1 MFGKVFC
8 NNVLGHLAP
17 PNSATK
23 NTINTAMAQPRLL
36 DQLRDRIR
44 LKHYSI
50 RTEQAYLDWVRRF
63 ILFHGKR
70 HPAGMGKDEV
80 EAFLS
85 HLAVKGRVAASTQNQ
100 AKSAILFLYR
110 EVLGHELAWLENV
123 EQAKAPRRLPV
134 VLTQAEV
141 AAVLTRM
148 PNYHRLMAQLL
159 YGCHPQDAGND
170 GIQRCWYVGA

>member
-1 MFGKVFC
+1 M
-8 NNVLGHLAP
+8 
-17 PNSATK
+17 T
-23 NTINTAMAQPRLL
+23 TTQPRLL
-36 DQLRDRIR
+36 DQIRDRIR

-50 RTEQAYLDWVRRF
+50 RTEQAYLDWARRF

-70 HPAGMGKDEV
+70 RPAGMGKDEV

-85 HLAVKGRVAASTQNQ
+85 HLAVKGRVKGRVAALPQNQ

-123 EQAKAPRRLPV
+123 EQAKAPKRLPV

-148 PNYHRLMAQLL
+148 PDYHRLMAQLL

-170 GIQRCWYVGA
+170 GIQRCRYVGA